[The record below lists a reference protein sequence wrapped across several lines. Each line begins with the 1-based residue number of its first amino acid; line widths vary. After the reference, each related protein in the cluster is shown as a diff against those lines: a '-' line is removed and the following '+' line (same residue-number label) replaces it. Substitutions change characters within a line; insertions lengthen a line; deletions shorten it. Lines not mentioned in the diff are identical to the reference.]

1 MNNQIT
7 ALVVDDETILLD
19 GQKLAGMDE
28 VSSALGAALER
39 EPDSVLVIESTS
51 PDHYR
56 GIGIVIYASQR
67 IGVPVESVRLRM
79 ADGEVI
85 SFDELRARNSTPPV

>member
-19 GQKLAGMDE
+19 GQKLTGMDE
-28 VSSALGAALER
+28 VANALRAALER
-39 EPDSVLVIESTS
+39 ESDCVLVIESIS
-51 PDHYR
+51 PDYYR

-67 IGVPVESVRLRM
+67 IGVPMESLRLRM

>member
-1 MNNQIT
+1 MNDQIT

-28 VSSALGAALER
+28 VSSALEAALER

-51 PDHYR
+51 PDYYR

-67 IGVPVESVRLRM
+67 IGVPRESLRLRM